1 MIEEKFRPYV
11 SYVESGIEGI
21 RRMGLEVL
29 EFRDRYVK
37 LRMPL
42 KGNANHLGT
51 MYAGFLFTVG
61 EIIGG
66 AIFLAAFDPHK
77 YFPIVKEV
85 NIRYRQPAMS
95 DVTVLTELTEAQVE
109 AMQAVLTEKGKVD
122 FTMDLE
128 LKDTNGTVVSLVHG
142 IWQIRN
148 LPEGLKPPW
157 SA

>member
-1 MIEEKFRPYV
+1 VIEEKFRPYA
-11 SYVESGIEGI
+11 SYVESGIEGV

-29 EFRDRYVK
+29 EFRDRCVT

-42 KGNANHLGT
+42 KGNGNHLGT

-61 EIIGG
+61 EIMGG
-66 AIFLAAFDPHK
+66 AIFLAAFDPLK
-77 YFPIVKEV
+77 YFPIVKEI

-95 DVTVLTELTEAQVE
+95 DVTVAAALTEAQVE
-109 AMQAVLTEKGKVD
+109 ALQAALKEKGKVD

-157 SA
+157 AT